1 MISRPAPTRAELS
14 DITLAVMEGFD
25 WLLLTGETAQG
36 QYPRECV
43 EILDKTIRNA
53 ENNNLRCLI
62 S

>member
-1 MISRPAPTRAELS
+1 
-14 DITLAVMEGFD
+14 MEGFD